1 MDKEKKDTT
10 QAVRPLTWPIRTAN
24 SDIEQSHSLKK
35 KNSDSRIDRNQLCWP
50 ATTTATVTTY
60 SFHLIKK
67 IYLKENR
74 TFSSPQ

>member
-35 KNSDSRIDRNQLCWP
+35 KTRTAELIATSCAGRLPQPLRLQLTP
-50 ATTTATVTTY
+50 
-60 SFHLIKK
+60 SI
-67 IYLKENR
+67 
-74 TFSSPQ
+74 S